1 MILNRKHLAVCIG
14 LVGAVAV
21 LALILTPAAHW
32 RDVSPQTIE
41 YTIHPSVQGTD
52 RELLTNATKQ
62 AAAMWSDLN
71 PGLEF
76 VLTNKQNVLQIK
88 AHIPAHVDMFVNA
101 LESGPTNGYA
111 ECPIWDTDATTCIV
125 YIHPYF
131 LNADTI
137 DLSPAPRINTVAH
150 ELGHVLGLSHYPDTL
165 TNHLMGTPTGNPAG
179 TSADTKGY
187 IVPER
192 IPLP

>member
-1 MILNRKHLAVCIG
+1 MSLNQKCLAILIGLAV
-14 LVGAVAV
+14 VAVA
-21 LALILTPAAHW
+21 LTLILTPAAHL
-32 RDVSPQTIE
+32 RNISPQTIE
-41 YTIHPSVQGTD
+41 YAIHPSVQGTD

-76 VLTNKQNVLQIK
+76 VLTDKQNVLQIK
-88 AHIPAHVDMFVNA
+88 AHIPAHVDMLVNA
-101 LESGPTNGYA
+101 LKSGPTNGYA
-111 ECPIWDTDATTCIV
+111 ECRIWDTDATTCTV

-131 LNADTI
+131 LSADTI

-165 TNHLMGTPTGNPAG
+165 MNHLMGTPTENPAG
-179 TSADTKGY
+179 TSTDAKGY
-187 IVPER
+187 VVPD
-192 IPLP
+192 PLP